1 MKEFS
6 VLSSITSFAKQLPNC
21 GINISLVRVTNSD
34 VRRCTY
40 CTPWLFGT
48 DVSPDVGR
56 DS

>member
-6 VLSSITSFAKQLPNC
+6 VLSSITPFAKQLPNC
-21 GINISLVRVTNSD
+21 GINISFVRDTNSD

>member
-6 VLSSITSFAKQLPNC
+6 VLSSITPFAKQLPNC
-21 GINISLVRVTNSD
+21 GINISLVRETNSD